1 MAETQQLPPVLAG
14 PRRDG
19 WFNSKTMRRFRR
31 NPLALVGAL
40 LLLAFF
46 LMAVFAPQLTASRLT
61 RGCQRALG
69 VNSETVM
76 QIRNP
81 LNGVFWKAIFAPP
94 LQCMLLPRAG
104 FSPVPTK
111 PSAAFPLGTTSNG
124 YDILYGVVWGS
135 RTAFYE
141 GGFVVAVALLI
152 GTLFGSLAGYFGG
165 WIDNALMRFT
175 DIIFAFPS
183 LILVMVIVT
192 FLGRDLINIMI
203 AIAAVQWANY
213 ARVLRGDIMKIKE
226 MEFIDGAE
234 AIGARHTRV
243 ILKHLIP
250 NAIGP
255 LVIIASLDIG
265 SVVLT
270 AAALSFLGLGVQA
283 GFADWGQMISY
294 ARDWILGPPGSPLG
308 YWFVSF
314 WPGLT
319 IILFVLGW
327 NLLGDA
333 FRDVLDPRGTG

>member
-1 MAETQQLPPVLAG
+1 
-14 PRRDG
+14 
-19 WFNSKTMRRFRR
+19 MRRFRR
-31 NPLALVGAL
+31 SPLAVVGAL
-40 LLLAFF
+40 LLLGFF
-46 LMAVFAPQLTASRLT
+46 LMAVFAPQLTVERLP
-61 RGCQRALG
+61 RNCIRSLG
-69 VNSETVM
+69 VTAETATD
-76 QIRNP
+76 IRNP
-81 LNGVFWKAIFAPP
+81 LKGVFWKSIFAPP

-104 FSPVPTK
+104 FPPVPNK
-111 PSAAFPLGTTSNG
+111 PSAEHPLGTTSNG
-124 YDILYGVVWGS
+124 YDILYGVIWGA

-141 GGFVVAVALLI
+141 GIFVVAIALLI

-165 WIDNALMRFT
+165 WIDNLLMRFT

-203 AIAAVQWANY
+203 AIAAVQWAAY

-226 MEFIDGAE
+226 LEFIDGAH
-234 AIGARHTRV
+234 AVGARNGRI
-243 ILKHLIP
+243 ILKHIIP
-250 NAIGP
+250 NALGP

-294 ARDWILGPPGSPLG
+294 ARDWILGPTGQPFG

-314 WPGLT
+314 WPGLI

-333 FRDVLDPRGTG
+333 FRDVLDPRGV